1 MADLSFPED
10 ITRRPGFIRFTPV
23 KHDGGFA
30 GDSIELPLPPVL
42 TFNDTIVY
50 ENFDMGIGGQLI
62 ETFAQAGGGQAG
74 LEAAREQYA
83 ARYTDEGL
91 VAGASQLTSDI
102 LTKIGSNAGRLAKGK
117 TPNPDTRSLFK
128 QPNLRSVGFNFK
140 MVVTDPK
147 EPNKI
152 RRIVKRFRKHMYPS
166 KDGDGPNIFYRFPD
180 KFRIMMFL
188 GHPSATIIPPFF
200 HYMYL
205 TTCNVSYG
213 GGVLASNNS
222 NHWFAETDLQ
232 LSFTEEKTLMQNDIE
247 AGW

>member
-30 GDSIELPLPPVL
+30 GDSIELPLPPTL

-50 ENFDMGIGGQLI
+50 ENFDMGIGGQL
-62 ETFAQAGGGQAG
+62 
-74 LEAAREQYA
+74 LEAFAEGGMDEVVKQYK
-83 ARYTDEGL
+83 ARYTDPGAMKGL
-91 VAGASQLTSDI
+91 EQLTSDV

-128 QPNLRSVGFNFK
+128 QPNLRSVGFTFK

-152 RRIVKRFRKHMYPS
+152 RQIVKRFRKHMYPT

-188 GHPSATIIPPFF
+188 GHPAATIIPPFF

-213 GGVLASNNS
+213 GGVVAKNNS